1 MMNIKVIKRA
11 LAASL
16 AAGAFC
22 FAATAADIALTP
34 EPAAIAEPAPARP
47 ATATPFT
54 APRYFNPY
62 TPRRDNPTNP
72 PGTWEVYPSPT
83 TKDLYA
89 VDFIDA
95 NNGWAVGRGVA
106 LRYRGGTWFEI
117 TGHAAH
123 NLRDLDMVSINDGW
137 AVGRDGNDD
146 RWKIW
151 RCNGTDWRIF
161 QVVTGAIYCIDMI
174 NASRGWIGGNGYF
187 LRFNGS
193 TWEWGGSA
201 PDTMYDIQMNSDT
214 DGRAV
219 GYHYV
224 MRRIGNNWFNEA
236 SSNNW
241 NLGRIC
247 MVGSSEGWAS
257 GNYLPSDKGF
267 LLVYDGNWKEHIIF
281 NDVLSVAGLDFNGR
295 DFGWCSGW
303 KNYAPPYGAF
313 LAFYDGAKWNIINTP
328 TNKGL
333 MCVDILD
340 KRNGWVVGEAG
351 VILRY
356 KANVSVE
363 KTSLGRIKSIYR

>member
-1 MMNIKVIKRA
+1 MGTDNVIITA

-16 AAGAFC
+16 AAGALC
-22 FAATAADIALTP
+22 FASTAADVAYEP
-34 EPAAIAEPAPARP
+34 EPATVAEPAPARP
-47 ATATPFT
+47 AASAPYM
-54 APRYFNPY
+54 APRYFKPV
-62 TPRRDNPTNP
+62 PPPKDNPTNP

-89 VDFIDA
+89 VDFVDM

-106 LRYRGGTWFEI
+106 LRYRGGTWVEI

-123 NLRDLDMVSINDGW
+123 NLRDLDMVSISDGW

-151 RCNGTDWRIF
+151 RWNGTDWRIF
-161 QVVTGAIYCIDMI
+161 QIVTGAIYCVDMI
-174 NASRGWIGGNGYF
+174 SASRGWIGGNGYF

-193 TWEWGGSA
+193 TWEYGGSA

-219 GYHYV
+219 GYHHV
-224 MRRIGNNWFNEA
+224 MRRIGNNWFKEA

-247 MVGSSEGWAS
+247 MVSSSEGWAS
-257 GNYLPSDKGF
+257 GNYLPTDKGF
-267 LLVYDGNWKEHIIF
+267 LINYDGNWKENRIF

-313 LAFYDGAKWNIINTP
+313 LAFYDGARWNIVNTP

-333 MCVDILD
+333 MCVDIFD
-340 KRNGWVVGEAG
+340 KGNGWVVGEAG

-356 KANVSVE
+356 KINVSV
-363 KTSLGRIKSIYR
+363 KNTSLGKIKSVYR